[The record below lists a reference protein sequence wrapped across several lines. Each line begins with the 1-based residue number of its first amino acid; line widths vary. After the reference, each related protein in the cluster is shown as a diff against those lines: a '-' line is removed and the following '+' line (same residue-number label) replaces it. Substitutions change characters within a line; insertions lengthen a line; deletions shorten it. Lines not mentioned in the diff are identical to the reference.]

1 MRLAIELNNQII
13 ANFCLLNPKR
23 EKIKRDPENK
33 EIIVGKS
40 IIELVDELPQDNIT
54 IKVLNAIDKVVP
66 GEWENLVGFNNT
78 ISAITGETDPD
89 TVGNIRDRALELYE
103 DKKNGYQTAV
113 WLYQTAEKTDAAIA
127 AAAIADKVGDTFS
140 FIPFLKQLT
149 PKADTLQS
157 IDLKFKLAAEAI
169 AYCKLNGITLNPGA
183 FAASVKENYQKEALL
198 RMGTLVCIEGIIPLG
213 ADFLKKIPTEVTEG
227 EHNVLANNPAF
238 NAVTNAIPGASEGFI
253 TETFAAMNGWMD
265 NLTSSVGLTRATI
278 LKRLGPFIEI
288 ADDKLDYVAAFLD
301 ASTNYF
307 EHTGIQTVA
316 RKVIERAYAE
326 VQ

>member
-1 MRLAIELNNQII
+1 MS
-13 ANFCLLNPKR
+13 
-23 EKIKRDPENK
+23 
-33 EIIVGKS
+33 KS
-40 IIELVDELPQDNIT
+40 IVELVDELPEDNIT

-66 GEWENLVGFNNT
+66 GQWENLVGFNNT
-78 ISAITGETDPD
+78 ISALTGETDPE
-89 TVGNIRDRALELYE
+89 VVEKIRDRAVELYE
-103 DKKNGYQTAV
+103 DKKNGYQTAI
-113 WLYQTAEKTDAAIA
+113 WLYQTVEKTDTAIA

-149 PKADTLQS
+149 PKADTMQS

-169 AYCKLNGITLNPGA
+169 VYCKLNGITLNPAA

-198 RMGTLVCIEGIIPLG
+198 RMGTLVCLDGIIPLG
-213 ADFLKKIPTEVTEG
+213 ADFLQKIPTEVSEG
-227 EHNVLANNPAF
+227 EHNFLEQNSTF
-238 NAVTNAIPGASEGFI
+238 NAITNAIPGASEGFI
-253 TETFAAMNGWMD
+253 SQTFAAMTGWMD
-265 NLTSSVGLTRATI
+265 NLTSSVGLTRET
-278 LKRLGPFIEI
+278 LFKRLGPFIEI

-316 RKVIERAYAE
+316 RKVIERAYSE

>member
-1 MRLAIELNNQII
+1 
-13 ANFCLLNPKR
+13 
-23 EKIKRDPENK
+23 
-33 EIIVGKS
+33 
-40 IIELVDELPQDNIT
+40 VDELPQDNIT

-66 GEWENLVGFNNT
+66 GKWENLVGFNNT
-78 ISAITGETDPD
+78 ISVLTGETDPE
-89 TVGNIRDRALELYE
+89 TIEKIRDRAVELYE
-103 DKKNGYQTAV
+103 DKKNGYQTAI
-113 WLYQTAEKTDAAIA
+113 WLYQTVEKTDATIA

-157 IDLKFKLAAEAI
+157 IDLKLKLAVEAI
-169 AYCKLNGITLNPGA
+169 AYCKLNGITLNPAA

-198 RMGTLVCIEGIIPLG
+198 RMGTLVCLDGIIPLG
-213 ADFLKKIPTEVTEG
+213 ADFLKKISTEVTEG
-227 EHNVLANNPAF
+227 EHNALEQNSAF
-238 NAVTNAIPGASEGFI
+238 KSIIQGIPGASESFI
-253 TETFAAMNGWMD
+253 SETFGAMTGWMD
-265 NLTSSVGLTRATI
+265 NLTSSVGLTRET
-278 LKRLGPFIEI
+278 LFNRLSPFIEI

-316 RKVIERAYAE
+316 RKLIDRAYSE